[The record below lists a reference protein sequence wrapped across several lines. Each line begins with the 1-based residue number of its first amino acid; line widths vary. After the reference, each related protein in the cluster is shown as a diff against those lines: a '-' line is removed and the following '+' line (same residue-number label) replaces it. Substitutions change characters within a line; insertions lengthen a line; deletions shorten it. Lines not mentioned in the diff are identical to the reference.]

1 MGIKVISLIYVCLII
16 KWLILSSYTSFLSVT
31 FLLVVLLLSAFP
43 FSNWFMWLCITRLL
57 FSPECTAMFFT
68 CVFAFGYHFLG
79 FFGGENRVWMQGL
92 NFNGVHLSIPSIM
105 VCAPRCFFINPRVT
119 SIWGSHRF
127 GFYIWNKPF
136 LEFSFALMW
145 GRDPNS
151 FFYPW
156 INCPFMCGL
165 RLDSTLSSASHIY
178 SCINFIGL
186 NYCSKPFS

>member
-1 MGIKVISLIYVCLII
+1 MC
-16 KWLILSSYTSFLSVT
+16 
-31 FLLVVLLLSAFP
+31 VLLLNGWYYLHILLSYLLNFCLWYFCWVPSLFIIDPCDFVLPGYYFHLNALQF
-43 FSNWFMWLCITRLL
+43 FSHVFLL
-57 FSPECTAMFFT
+57 LDIFSVFFR
-68 CVFAFGYHFLG
+68 
-79 FFGGENRVWMQGL
+79 FFGGNRVWTQGL
-92 NFNGVHLSIPSIM
+92 NFSGVHLSIPSIM

-119 SIWGSHRF
+119 SIWGIHHF

-136 LEFSFALMW
+136 LEFNFALIW

-178 SCINFIGL
+178 SCTNFIGF